1 MRPVQLELEG
11 FASFRDRV
19 EVNLEGAELFV
30 LSGPTGAGKS
40 SLIDAMV
47 FALYGSVPRYDD
59 RRLVAPV
66 ITQGHQQARVRFTFD
81 LDGERYSATRVVRRT
96 PSGGASTKEARLER
110 AADQEVLAGNADEL
124 TTAVEQLIG
133 LSFDHFT
140 RTVVLP
146 QGDFQE
152 FLHARPR
159 ERQEL
164 LVQLLDLDVYGQVA
178 QRANQRAKDAGATAE
193 ALRSRLESDLVGATP
208 EALAEVEQRLDAVE
222 RLEGRCNELRP
233 VLERAEES
241 GRRARERQRAATDRL
256 AVVRD
261 VAIPDQVAPLAQELA
276 AAARAL
282 DEAKRTC
289 ERITEEREAVE
300 AAAAEHPPVEVL
312 RAVLDEYQHQ
322 VELTGQ
328 LDAAREEAAA
338 ADTAVDAA
346 AEALET
352 AERVA
357 RETATTLREL
367 EHRHLAHS
375 LREGLET
382 GSDCPVCE
390 RTIDEVPA
398 GGPPA
403 DLARARTEEEASAAA
418 LEQARNA
425 VDQAQRRAT
434 AASTTLTNKS
444 TELEK
449 VATKLSRARDELGLA
464 DDVAAIEQRAAAAS
478 DAAERVTKA
487 KDAESRAKQR
497 LREAERARA
506 GLAERERAAWS
517 QHDATRDRLAAALA
531 PSTPPSADRDDLA
544 GSWHALATWAAER
557 RPEVEQEAQE
567 AAEAITDA
575 ETTYRRAID
584 DLLQEVGELGVE
596 VEGRDRHVI
605 FRAVTSA
612 HATAQAERERLAE
625 KLDEVTKVREKLE
638 EAERERD
645 LASELGKLLDAKH
658 FQQWLLNRA
667 LRYLVVGASE
677 VLEELS
683 SGAYALT
690 VADDGSFG
698 VIDHR
703 NADEVRPARTLSGG
717 ETFLASLALALALSD
732 HVAELA
738 AKGSARLEA
747 LFLDEGF
754 GTLDAD
760 TLDTVAAA
768 IEELGARGRMVG
780 LVTHVRELAER
791 VPVRFEVRRSAATST
806 VERVER

>member
-208 EALAEVEQRLDAVE
+208 EALAEVEQRLDAVG

-276 AAARAL
+276 AAARAV

-357 RETATTLREL
+357 RETATALREL

-425 VDQAQRRAT
+425 VDQARRRAT

-497 LREAERARA
+497 LREAEQARA